1 MLKLLAIKLALF
13 SFTKEKRVKVI
24 LVHKDNK
31 AALSN
36 LLKMEGGEG
45 GTTKEHMVKLSKR
58 ELPLSSKSQHHI
70 KYLSSVLDTVAD
82 KE

>member
-36 LLKMEGGEG
+36 LLKMEGG
-45 GTTKEHMVKLSKR
+45 TKKEHMVKLSKR
-58 ELPLSSKSQHHI
+58 DLPLSSKSQHHS
-70 KYLSSVLDTVAD
+70 KYLFSVLNTVAD

>member
-36 LLKMEGGEG
+36 LLKMEGG
-45 GTTKEHMVKLSKR
+45 GTKKEHMVKLSKR
-58 ELPLSSKSQHHI
+58 DLPLSSKSQHHI
-70 KYLSSVLDTVAD
+70 KYLSSVLNTVAD